1 MSQTQTLILA
11 IGGFQGFLLF
21 MLLVSDKRVNYASKL
36 LGLQCLFIAT
46 TFVLP
51 LIVAAGEGKFSWL
64 IGFFVFL
71 PACYGALMYSY
82 CRVAITGSALKIID
96 LLHLIPLIVCYLLNF
111 DILFS
116 PEKALSFV
124 TTPDTTLL
132 RYKLTVAVF
141 YGQILVYTALLIRMV
156 IRYQTKA
163 KQTLSSYNPDI
174 FKWLWSLISFV
185 IVIWGLKVLFYLIGR
200 SPVLSILAD
209 CMLVMMVYFIAIAQ
223 WRNPSL
229 FHIQQLITQGV
240 KATAPSSK
248 QPPDGLLDQDTR
260 ASILRSVQDHVK
272 EQALYRNSELTL
284 LVLAEQVG
292 VSVHHL
298 SETLNQYGGKN
309 FNLFINEYRVAEVCE
324 QLDQKSE
331 RKLIDLALDAG
342 FSSKSSFNAIFK
354 KLTGQTPS
362 LYRSQMGG

>member
-21 MLLVSDKRVNYASKL
+21 TLLVSDKRVNYASKL
-36 LGLQCLFIAT
+36 LAIQCLFIAT

-51 LIVAAGEGKFSWL
+51 LIVAAGESKFAWL
-64 IGFFVFL
+64 ISFLLFL
-71 PACYGALMYSY
+71 PASFGALIYLY
-82 CRVAITGSALKIID
+82 CRTAITGSPLKTID
-96 LLHLIPLIVCYLLNF
+96 ILHLLPLAICYLLNY

-124 TTPDTTLL
+124 RMPDTILF
-132 RYKLTVAVF
+132 RHSLTKAVF
-141 YGQILVYTALLIRMV
+141 YGQIMIYTALLMRMV
-156 IRYQTKA
+156 SRYQTKA

-174 FKWLWSLISFV
+174 FKWLWSLISFMV
-185 IVIWGLKVLFYLIGR
+185 LIWSLKILFYFISR
-200 SPVLSILAD
+200 APMVNILAD
-209 CMLVMMVYFIAIAQ
+209 FLLVIMVYFIAIVQ

-229 FHIQQLITQGV
+229 FHIQQLTTQLV
-240 KATAPSSK
+240 QATAPSSK
-248 QPPDGLLDQDTR
+248 PSSTGLLDQDTR
-260 ASILRSVQDHVK
+260 SSILHLVQDQVK

-284 LVLAEQVG
+284 ATLAEQVG

-298 SETLNQYGGKN
+298 SETLNQMGGKN
-309 FNLFINEYRVAEVCE
+309 FNLFINEYRVAEVCQ

-362 LYRSQMGG
+362 LYRHQ